1 MLASGPARGPG
12 MRMCM
17 VAPEGALPLPS
28 SLRTP
33 YLSIL
38 LPSSIGRTTP
48 FGPHAQDGV
57 AAALRKDVCA
67 HLGHVHFCERGEWVT
82 ERSWSG
88 LQGKRGAASSVSYYC
103 WGTLG
108 THFLFNFRF
117 TYISRLILPT
127 SCIHPSIH
135 LSISAIYLHSQ
146 PLTVPPVFPSIHP
159 ITCHLSSMQLLIH
172 PFRHPPIVLPSFIQ
186 LSFCLSIDPCIHP
199 TDESAGIF

>member
-1 MLASGPARGPG
+1 

-17 VAPEGALPLPS
+17 VVPEGALPLPS
-28 SLRTP
+28 SLRILH
-33 YLSIL
+33 LSIP
-38 LPSSIGRTTP
+38 LPSSIGPATP

-88 LQGKRGAASSVSYYC
+88 LRGKRGAASSVSYYC

-117 TYISRLILPT
+117 T
-127 SCIHPSIH
+127 
-135 LSISAIYLHSQ
+135 
-146 PLTVPPVFPSIHP
+146 
-159 ITCHLSSMQLLIH
+159 
-172 PFRHPPIVLPSFIQ
+172 
-186 LSFCLSIDPCIHP
+186 
-199 TDESAGIF
+199 